1 MLHRMASCVETRLHR
16 LTGVVLDEQ
25 VLLDRQRGEG
35 DHFVALGQ
43 LLLRLIQREQ
53 QHLLQNL
60 GDLGNFVIL
69 IFNNAICHC
78 RILSI
83 LYNAKATP
91 PHAFHDASSVA
102 WLSTRDIVVAT
113 NR

>member
-1 MLHRMASCVETRLHR
+1 MLHRMASCVETRLHG
-16 LTGVVLDEQ
+16 LAGVVLDEQ
-25 VLLDRQRGEG
+25 VLFDRQRGEG
-35 DHFVALGQ
+35 DHFAALGQ

-53 QHLLQNL
+53 QHLLQDL

-69 IFNNAICHC
+69 IFNDAISHC

-102 WLSTRDIVVAT
+102 WLSTRDIVIAT